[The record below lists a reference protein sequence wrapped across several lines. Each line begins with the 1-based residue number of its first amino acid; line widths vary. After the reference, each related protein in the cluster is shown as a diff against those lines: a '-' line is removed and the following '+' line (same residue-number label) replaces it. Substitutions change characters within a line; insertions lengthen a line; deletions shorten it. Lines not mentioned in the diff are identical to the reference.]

1 MKNLNKI
8 IITSILF
15 LSVCLFIQ
23 KDSFA
28 TVYTIH
34 INMRGSFEV
43 PPNASTAVGA
53 LDGTYDDVTNTLDF
67 NLSYN
72 GLTTGATAA
81 HFHGPA
87 PAGVNAGVQI
97 GFAGFP
103 AGVSGGYANTYI
115 LTAVQETQLIGGL
128 WYVNIHNSTFPGGE
142 IRGQLEEGTL
152 PVELSSFTANVL
164 KGSVTLNW
172 STATETNNA
181 GFDIER
187 KLSTSN
193 TWTKVSNVTGNGNST
208 VVKNYSY
215 TDKVST
221 GVYNY
226 RLKQIDFN
234 GNFEYFNLSN
244 EVNVG
249 IPSAFSISQNYPN
262 PFNPT
267 TKIDYE
273 LPFDAN
279 VSITLY
285 DISGKEVLNVINESK
300 TAGYHTAQINAANLS
315 SGTYFYNIT
324 AGNFVQTKKMTVL
337 K

>member
-1 MKNLNKI
+1 V
-8 IITSILF
+8 F
-15 LSVCLFIQ
+15 
-23 KDSFA
+23 
-28 TVYTIH
+28 
-34 INMRGSFEV
+34 
-43 PPNASTAVGA
+43 
-53 LDGTYDDVTNTLDF
+53 
-67 NLSYN
+67 N
-72 GLTTGATAA
+72 GLSAGTTAA

-87 PAGVNAGVQI
+87 VRGVNAGIQI

-103 AGVSGGYANTYI
+103 LGVLSGEYSNTYI
-115 LTAVQETQLIGGL
+115 LTAIQEDEILGGL
-128 WYVNIHNSTFPGGE
+128 WYVNIHTTNLPGGE

-152 PVELSSFTANVL
+152 PVELSSFTANLL
-164 KGSVTLNW
+164 KDKVTLNW

-187 KLSTSN
+187 KLSSSAN
-193 TWTKVSNVTGNGNST
+193 WTKVGNVTGNGNSSDLN
-208 VVKNYSY
+208 NYSFSER
-215 TDKVST
+215 VSS

-226 RLKQIDFN
+226 RLKQVDYN
-234 GNFEYFNLSN
+234 GNFQYYNLSN

-249 IPSAFSISQNYPN
+249 IPSAFSLSQNYPN

-273 LPFDAN
+273 LPNDAN

-285 DISGKEVLNVINESK
+285 DISGKEVLSLINESK
-300 TAGYHTAQINAANLS
+300 TAGYHTVQINASSLS

-324 AGNFVQTKKMTVL
+324 AGNFVQTKKMTIL